1 MAKDKNYYQPTMLQ
15 GLGVIDLA
23 PIISIILSCTY
34 LINGSPF
41 SLFASSIIAFM
52 TIVFIL
58 CALLWMLFLYGNNLV
73 VEEMGLNLIQVSIL
87 CFSILMPFAILGIS
101 FIST

>member
-1 MAKDKNYYQPTMLQ
+1 MDKDMESYQQSMLQ

-23 PIISIILSCTY
+23 PIISIILSFIY
-34 LINGSPF
+34 LINGSLF
-41 SLFASSIIAFM
+41 LLFASSIIAFM

-58 CALLWMLFLYGNNLV
+58 FALLWMLFLYGNNLV
-73 VEEMGLNLIQVSIL
+73 VEEMELNLIQVSIL
-87 CFSILMPFAILGIS
+87 CFSILMPFAILGTS

>member
-1 MAKDKNYYQPTMLQ
+1 MDKDKDSYQQTMLQ

-23 PIISIILSCTY
+23 PIFSIILSCIY
-34 LINGSPF
+34 LINGSSF

-87 CFSILMPFAILGIS
+87 CFSILMPLGIS

>member
-1 MAKDKNYYQPTMLQ
+1 MKKDKDIYHQTMLQ
-15 GLGVIDLA
+15 GSGVIDLA
-23 PIISIILSCTY
+23 PIISIILSCIY
-34 LINGSPF
+34 LINGTPF
-41 SLFASSIIAFM
+41 LLFASSIIAFM

-73 VEEMGLNLIQVSIL
+73 VEEMVLNLIQVSIL